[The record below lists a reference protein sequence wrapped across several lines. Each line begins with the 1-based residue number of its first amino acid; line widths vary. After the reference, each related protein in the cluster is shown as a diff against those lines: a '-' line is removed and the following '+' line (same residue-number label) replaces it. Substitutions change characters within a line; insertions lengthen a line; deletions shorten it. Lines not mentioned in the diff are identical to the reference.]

1 MKFRS
6 ITLTMMLAAALS
18 VTAQMAPLASS
29 HASTGKKPSSVSVPA
44 EVMATKPAAKVNG
57 AVLTELELR
66 REMYTI
72 FPYAQQHNNT
82 FPKDLEPEIRKGALE
97 MIIFE
102 ELLYQ
107 EAKRLNV
114 AIAPEKLASSQK
126 AFRRQFTEKAMYDQF
141 LRTECSGSQA
151 VLNEKIRRSLL
162 IEKMMKTQVQQKS
175 VVTLADAKAYYDKN
189 PKQFEH
195 GETVA
200 IQTISIIPPAG
211 ASKEINEEAYD
222 KIKDGLRLARATKS
236 AQEFGL
242 LAERI
247 SDDDWRTHMGERKT
261 MEVSGLPPE
270 VAKVVHSMK
279 VGEVS
284 DIIKVDRAYVIVRL
298 NGHKLAGKTPF
309 AEAKAKI
316 QSDLRTQRTLETRS
330 ALNQKLRQN
339 AKIEV
344 L

>member
-6 ITLTMMLAAALS
+6 ITLTMMLAVGVSVAAQ
-18 VTAQMAPLASS
+18 VAPLASS
-29 HASTGKKPSSVSVPA
+29 HAPSSHKPKAVVQPDPLA
-44 EVMATKPAAKVNG
+44 AKPAARVNG
-57 AVLTELELR
+57 TVLTELELR

-97 MIIFE
+97 MIVFE

-107 EAKRLNV
+107 EAKRLNLT
-114 AIAPEKLASSQK
+114 IAPEKLAGAEK
-126 AFRRQFTEKAMYDQF
+126 AFRRQFPEAAMYDQF
-141 LRTECSGSQA
+141 LRSECNGSPS
-151 VLNEKIRRSLL
+151 VLKEKIRRSLL
-162 IEKMMKTQVQQKS
+162 IERMIKTQVEQKS

-211 ASKEINEEAYD
+211 ASKEINEEAYY
-222 KIKDGLRLARATKS
+222 KIKDGLRLARETKN

-247 SDDDWRTHMGERKT
+247 SDDDWRTHMGDRKT
-261 MEVSGLPPE
+261 MPVSGLPPE
-270 VAKVVHSMK
+270 VANVVRTMK
-279 VGEVS
+279 VGQVS
-284 DIIKVDRAYVIVRL
+284 DIIKVDRAYVIVRM
-298 NGHKLAGKTPF
+298 NAHTAAGRTPF
-309 AEAKAKI
+309 AEVKAQL
-316 QSDLRTQRTLETRS
+316 QSDLQKQKTLETRA
-330 ALNQKLRQN
+330 ALNRKLRQS
-339 AKIEV
+339 ARIEV